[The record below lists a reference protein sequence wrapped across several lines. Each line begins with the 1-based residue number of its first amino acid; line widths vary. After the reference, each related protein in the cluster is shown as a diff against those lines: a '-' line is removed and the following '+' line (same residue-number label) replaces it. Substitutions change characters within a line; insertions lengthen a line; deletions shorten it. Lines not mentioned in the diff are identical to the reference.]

1 MNQQRRFSP
10 RLWDRP
16 KAVLAAALA
25 FAPLVVLASAGI
37 WLVAGNALATTEC
50 TISLSVTSPSDGVV
64 HGAWETSG
72 CPTIRAQYQMK
83 LTTETDWQDTLWVTT
98 RSGEVRRFIME
109 SVPAGQYEFRVAVDK
124 SGLTEDRVNLVSR
137 AGPDKTYGSGDVIR
151 VRVTWENAVTVTGT
165 PRLAIDMDPAEWGTK
180 HATYESGS
188 GSKSLTFA
196 HTVVEPNISTKGVAV
211 LVNSLELNGGTIRHA
226 DNTAA
231 DLELPAIP
239 HGGDQSSHKVN
250 WQTASDGNATVAST
264 DGVPDHSPTVEL
276 TIGPITGQPTN
287 VSAHV
292 QAHHS
297 LRVAWDHP
305 ASTPTGTTRTGYYV
319 EYRVRGVDQYTRSE
333 LLAADKTSLR
343 IYALTRD
350 AEYEYRL
357 LAQYTDSASETSLI
371 ASVTQNAGRL
381 RYILPLHAWWID
393 GTPQPSFAVS
403 RIFMTVDTSY
413 GNASGRCDI
422 NGATINCIP
431 RNLVSLEMIATG
443 TYTIV
448 ARAWVAGNTR
458 GLDHK
463 TKPVVVSSEGMTGC
477 RLPEEKTRLSG
488 SDDTLQVWWGSTV
501 PCSQYGFHVG
511 WILEHDKPDGTTE
524 TSDLLPVSQQTYT
537 YTGQAAGVHT
547 VRVYPVSYSDHDRNT
562 ATVSKLVRGFAMPHA
577 AILRDDFT
585 EAPGQV
591 TRAAAESGEGKI
603 SVTWDYPAS
612 ALYYLGVESL
622 GPDQLHA
629 DARSPIHRYDIRY
642 RLAANSFAGA
652 GKWREE
658 SAHPYYFHSGT
669 VAAEDR
675 LWKHDI
681 GDLENKYRYDV
692 EIRAVSAAGE
702 GQWLRVGSGVPV
714 N

>member
-1 MNQQRRFSP
+1 MKHKSIW
-10 RLWDRP
+10 L
-16 KAVLAAALA
+16 VLMVA
-25 FAPLVVLASAGI
+25 LASATV
-37 WLVAGNALATTEC
+37 WFVAENALATTEC
-50 TISLSVTSPSDGVV
+50 TISLSVTSPSDGTV
-64 HGAWETSG
+64 HGAWSTSN
-72 CPTIRAQYQMK
+72 CPTIWAQYEMK
-83 LTTETDWQDTLWVTT
+83 LTTETTWQTTHWVTA

-109 SVPAGQYEFRVAVDK
+109 DVPAGQYEFRIAVDK
-124 SGLTEDRVNLVSR
+124 SRLPPPPRVNLVST
-137 AGPDKTYGSGDVIR
+137 AGPDKTYGLGDVIR

-188 GSKSLTFA
+188 GAKSLTFA

-211 LVNSLELNGGTIRHA
+211 LANSLELNGGTIRHA
-226 DNTAA
+226 DNSSA
-231 DLELPAIP
+231 DLEHPAIP
-239 HGGDQSSHKVN
+239 HGGDQSSHKVD
-250 WQTASDGNATVAST
+250 WQTASDGNATVASS
-264 DGVPDHSPTVEL
+264 DGVPDHSPTVDL

-287 VSAHV
+287 VWAHV

-305 ASTPTGTTRTGYYV
+305 TTAPTGTTRTGYYV
-319 EYRVRGVDQYTRSE
+319 EYRVSGVDQYTRSE
-333 LLAADKTSLR
+333 LLAADAKSLR

-357 LAQYTDSASETSLI
+357 LAQYTDQSSETSLI
-371 ASVTQNAGRL
+371 ASVTQSAGRL
-381 RYILPLHAWWID
+381 RYILPMHAWWID
-393 GTPQPSFAVS
+393 DSPQASFS
-403 RIFMTVDTSY
+403 FGRIFMTIDVSH
-413 GNASGRCDI
+413 GNASGICNI
-422 NGATINCIP
+422 NGAQINCIP
-431 RNLVSLEMIATG
+431 RALVSLDIVASG

-448 ARAWVAGNTR
+448 AYAEVGASGNNQ
-458 GLDHK
+458 GLDYT
-463 TKPVVVSSEGMTGC
+463 TKFVVVTSAGMTGC

-562 ATVSKLVRGFAMPHA
+562 ATVSKMVRGFAMPHA
-577 AILRDDFT
+577 AVLRDDFT

-591 TRAAAESGEGKI
+591 TKAAAKSGEGKI

-622 GPDQLHA
+622 GPDQLHE
-629 DARSPIHRYDIRY
+629 DARSPIYRYDIRY

-652 GKWREE
+652 GKWREV
-658 SAHPYYFHSGT
+658 SSRPYYFHSGT
-669 VAAEDR
+669 VAAADR

-702 GQWLRVGSGVPV
+702 GEWLRVGSGVRV
-714 N
+714 K